1 MMISDPIAS
10 FQQAYETSSQIL
22 SRIHD
27 QGQKLFGYFCTYTP
41 IELLAACGYLPVRIM
56 GGRGKTEQCYHLL
69 PEFICPFMKR
79 SLERAMNGEYH
90 FLSGIVQSYSCDAVC
105 GCQAVWKNNFPDMSL
120 YSISLPYNSNP
131 QAREFY
137 IAEFKNLLEKLGQP
151 YDPCFQEKLRQAI
164 EQYRQVRQAVLNLYD
179 SAQSGLLDISAEEKW
194 YAVQAGFVIPPDQY
208 LELINRLIQR
218 KKEASVHKKNP
229 VSVIISGSE
238 IGHPDIL
245 TYIEKTGGR
254 IVWDDHCTG
263 IRSFEPADG
272 FVEDPMERLVDRYMK
287 RSPCASR
294 SRAEDRWLQWEKK
307 LRHSDVQGVIFILQK
322 FCTPHL
328 SDIPYFKEQLKKRGI
343 LSIVLEMDESWEVS
357 GQIRTRIDGFLD
369 MVQGKN
375 G

>member
-1 MMISDPIAS
+1 MMISNPIVG

-22 SRIHD
+22 SRIHG

-41 IELLAACGYLPVRIM
+41 VELLVACGYLPVRIM
-56 GGRGKTEQCYHLL
+56 GGRGKAEQCYRLL

-137 IAEFKNLLEKLGQP
+137 IAEFKNFIEKLGQP
-151 YDPCFQEKLRQAI
+151 YDPCFQEKLRQTN
-164 EQYRQVRQAVLNLYD
+164 ELYRHVRQAVLNLFD
-179 SAQSGLLDISAEEKW
+179 SAQSGFLDISAEEKW
-194 YAVQAGFVIPPDQY
+194 YAVQAGFVIPPGQY
-208 LELINRLIQR
+208 LELIHRMIQQ
-218 KKEASVHKKNP
+218 KKEIPAGQKHSIP
-229 VSVIISGSE
+229 VIVSGSE

-245 TYIEKTGGR
+245 TYVEKTGGR

-263 IRSFEPADG
+263 IRSFEPAEGSGD
-272 FVEDPMERLVDRYMK
+272 DPMEQLADRYVK

-294 SRAEDRWLQWEKK
+294 SRAEDRWLRWEKK
-307 LRHSDVQGVIFILQK
+307 LHHADVQGVIFVLQK

-343 LSIVLEMDESWEVS
+343 PAIVVEMEESWEVS

>member
-10 FQQAYETSSQIL
+10 FQQAYEGSSQIL

-90 FLSGIVQSYSCDAVC
+90 FLSGVVQSYTCDAVC
-105 GCQAVWKNNFPDMSL
+105 GCQAVWKNNFANMAL
-120 YSISLPYNSNP
+120 HSISLPYNNTP

-137 IAEFKNLLEKLGQP
+137 VAEFKNFIEKLGQT
-151 YDPCFQEKLRQAI
+151 YDSCFQEKLRQSI

-179 SAQSGLLDISAEEKW
+179 FAQSSLLDISAAEMW
-194 YAVQAGFVIPPDQY
+194 YAVQAGFVIPPDPY
-208 LELINRLIQR
+208 LELINRQIR
-218 KKEASVHKKNP
+218 RGEKIPVHKKHSI
-229 VSVIISGSE
+229 SVIISGSE

-245 TYIEKTGGR
+245 TYVEKTGGR
-254 IVWDDHCTG
+254 IIWDDHCTG

-272 FVEDPMERLVDRYMK
+272 FGDDPMEQLVDRYM
-287 RSPCASR
+287 RRFPCASR
-294 SRAEDRWLQWEKK
+294 SRAEDRWMQWEKK
-307 LRHSDVQGVIFILQK
+307 LLHADAQGVIFVLQK

-328 SDIPYFKEQLKKRGI
+328 SDIPYFKDQLKKRGI
-343 LSIVLEMDESWEVS
+343 PAIVVEMDESWEVS